1 MLFCWSTSIGSSAN
15 FLVSVE
21 PELIDFSWKSDLE
34 TDDGFGDVAVTAD
47 VVDFASAEAWGC
59 LIGESN
65 DRLDIPAKSW
75 LRADDDVGEVATFE
89 LKRLRRFW
97 RIFYYKKYIFCF
109 LLL

>member
-47 VVDFASAEAWGC
+47 VVDFASAEA
-59 LIGESN
+59 
-65 DRLDIPAKSW
+65 
-75 LRADDDVGEVATFE
+75 
-89 LKRLRRFW
+89 
-97 RIFYYKKYIFCF
+97 
-109 LLL
+109 